1 MTRTIQFSYSLT
13 LKHQIEGHI
22 KIFSSHAFFPH
33 LKVSRRIK
41 SHVLDRL
48 VFIYKFF
55 FRGLGGWLGVQKD
68 CQNLWQ
74 IGSESCDMKI
84 RIVRLC
90 EADTLPSHPSFSSS
104 LPLFSAPFFLSC
116 QIWHPVG
123 RFLQTKW
130 TKPANQQLQSC
141 RYFTL
146 LTYLLNFFAHRAS
159 DKTGLAVMYVCVCV
173 CVFFF
178 LCFWVCLSLF
188 LITSVKECAT
198 WWLFFCFLGFLFSF
212 FHKTNHLLT
221 TNSQGITTIPIYCQQ
236 FLKHWVHFCSVVG
249 GHILHEVSF
258 FPVWRF
264 PTDLCD
270 TLQIPFR
277 YPADLCDTLQIP
289 YRYPTDTVLGMM
301 KKYTNWK

>member
-1 MTRTIQFSYSLT
+1 MCWTDV
-13 LKHQIEGHI
+13 
-22 KIFSSHAFFPH
+22 FFY
-33 LKVSRRIK
+33 KY
-41 SHVLDRL
+41 
-48 VFIYKFF
+48 IYKFF

-159 DKTGLAVMYVCVCV
+159 DKTGLAVMCVCVCV
-173 CVFFF
+173 CFFF
-178 LCFWVCLSLF
+178 VFLSLSLSISNHF
-188 LITSVKECAT
+188 SWRVCNLMTFF
-198 WWLFFCFLGFLFSF
+198 LFFGFSLQF
-212 FHKTNHLLT
+212 FTKLIISWQPTHKVLLQYPST
-221 TNSQGITTIPIYCQQ
+221 ANNS
-236 FLKHWVHFCSVVG
+236 
-249 GHILHEVSF
+249 
-258 FPVWRF
+258 
-264 PTDLCD
+264 
-270 TLQIPFR
+270 
-277 YPADLCDTLQIP
+277 
-289 YRYPTDTVLGMM
+289 
-301 KKYTNWK
+301 